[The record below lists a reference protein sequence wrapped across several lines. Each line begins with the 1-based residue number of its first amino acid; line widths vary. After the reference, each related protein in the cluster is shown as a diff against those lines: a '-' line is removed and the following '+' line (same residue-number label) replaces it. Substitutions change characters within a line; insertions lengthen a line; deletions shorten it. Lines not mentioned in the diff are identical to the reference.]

1 MAFEGDL
8 QEISL
13 ADVLQTLE
21 SNQKTGLLTV
31 SPAEGEE
38 GWLLALDGGALAAV
52 ARKEGAVPS
61 PADLLVRQGWAAE
74 EQAAQALKRWRRA
87 RKKTLGKILEDM
99 GVLSGEEWLGLVEQV
114 IREEALLCLNAEKA
128 AFSFEEGDP
137 PWDVFPPE
145 QVEAGVRLAMGPLLL
160 EAARRAD
167 EWERI
172 RRNIGSETEVFL
184 ALDGNDPEVEDAV
197 QAEVLDTLAEGMDLS
212 TLLEE
217 LPYSRFE
224 VMKALSDLLEA
235 GLVRAAAPEEL
246 LEMAEEDLAAGD
258 EERAVRRLRGA
269 LEVHR
274 HDAGLRIQLAEI
286 LEGLGR
292 EKEAARELAL
302 AAGDLEERGD
312 GEKAWS
318 LLGRAVDLCPA
329 DPALRARYLQACLRE
344 GAIRA
349 AREEGLE
356 LARLYIS
363 LGLADQ
369 ARRILVSLL
378 KHPSLKGDDSLLL
391 QLAEVETLGGRL
403 EKALEI
409 LMRMAHLARKKGEEK
424 RALDL
429 YQRVLGLV
437 PDHGEAKKAVEEV
450 KTGLFKRKRALK
462 RRLVRVGI
470 LTALCA
476 GAFIWTLHEVAGRS
490 SLMRAYKEALEESAW
505 GRPAAAI
512 PVMQVVA
519 RAHPWTFAGREARVR
534 AAGLAELEKAGVESL
549 LARGKYGLA
558 SMGIL
563 RLKEEARGVISRKE
577 WWGLLGKVILGASAA
592 PLSSREETLLLWS
605 LGRITGI
612 RKHDLQAWR
621 AWWNRSGSQFS
632 SDEAPGGAG

>member
-38 GWLLALDGGALAAV
+38 GWILALEGGALAAV
-52 ARKEGAVPS
+52 AREDGAVPS
-61 PADLLVRQGWAAE
+61 PADLLVRQGWVDE
-74 EQAAQALKRWRRA
+74 EQAAQALKRWRRD

-99 GVLSGEEWLGLVEQV
+99 GLMAREDWLGLVEQV
-114 IREEALLCLNAEKA
+114 SREEALLCLNAEKA
-128 AFSFEEGDP
+128 TFTFEEGEP
-137 PWDVFPPE
+137 PWDSFDPE
-145 QVEAGVRLAMGPLLL
+145 QVEAGVRLAVGPLLL

-172 RRNIGSETEVFL
+172 RRNIGSETEVYF
-184 ALDGNDPEVEDAV
+184 AVEGNEPEVEDQV
-197 QAEVLDTLAEGMDLS
+197 QAEVLDALAEGMDLE
-212 TLLEE
+212 TLLAE
-217 LPYSRFE
+217 LPYPRFE
-224 VMKALSDLLEA
+224 VLKALSDLLEA
-235 GLVRAAAPEEL
+235 GLARAASPEEL

-258 EERAVRRLRGA
+258 DERAVRRLRGA
-269 LEVHR
+269 LDVHR
-274 HDAGLRIQLAEI
+274 HDAALRIQLAEI

-318 LLGRAVDLCPA
+318 LLGRAVDMCPA

-344 GAIRA
+344 GAVRA

-356 LARLYIS
+356 LARLYVS

-369 ARRILVSLL
+369 ARRVLVSLL
-378 KHPSLKGDDSLLL
+378 KHSSLKGDDALLL

-437 PDHGEAKKAVEEV
+437 PEHGEAKKAIEEV
-450 KTGLFKRKRALK
+450 KTGLYRRKRAMK
-462 RRLVRVGI
+462 RRLVRVGL
-470 LTALCA
+470 LTALCS

-490 SLMRAYKEALEESAW
+490 SLLRAYREALEESVW

-512 PVMQVVA
+512 PAMRVVA
-519 RAHPWTFAGREARVR
+519 ETHPLTFAGREARDR
-534 AAGLAELEKAGVESL
+534 AAGLAELEKARVESL
-549 LARGKYGLA
+549 LARGAYGPA
-558 SMGIL
+558 SMGLL
-563 RLKEEARGVISRKE
+563 RLKEDAKGVMPRKV

-592 PLSSREETLLLWS
+592 PLSPRREALLLWS

-612 RKHDLQAWR
+612 RKKDLSAWR
-621 AWWNRSGSQFS
+621 AWWNRSGSQF
-632 SDEAPGGAG
+632 P

>member
-1 MAFEGDL
+1 MARE
-8 QEISL
+8 
-13 ADVLQTLE
+13 
-21 SNQKTGLLTV
+21 
-31 SPAEGEE
+31 
-38 GWLLALDGGALAAV
+38 DGT
-52 ARKEGAVPS
+52 VPS
-61 PADLLVRQGWAAE
+61 PADLLVRQGWVEE

-99 GVLSGEEWLGLVEQV
+99 GLMTREDWLGLVEQV

-128 AFSFEEGDP
+128 TFSFEEGEP
-137 PWDVFPPE
+137 PWDSFDPE
-145 QVEAGVRLAMGPLLL
+145 QVEAGVRLAVGPLLL

-172 RRNIGSETEVFL
+172 RRNIGSETEVYF
-184 ALDGNDPEVEDAV
+184 AVEGNEPEVEDQV
-197 QAEVLDTLAEGMDLS
+197 QAEVLDALAEGMDLG
-212 TLLEE
+212 TLLAE
-217 LPYSRFE
+217 LPYPRFE
-224 VMKALSDLLEA
+224 VLKALSDLLEA
-235 GLVRAAAPEEL
+235 GLARPAAPEEL

-258 EERAVRRLRGA
+258 DERAVRRLRGA

-274 HDAGLRIQLAEI
+274 HDAALRIQLAEI

-302 AAGDLEERGD
+302 AAGDLEERGE

-318 LLGRAVDLCPA
+318 LLGRAVDMCPA

-369 ARRILVSLL
+369 ARRVLVSLL
-378 KHPSLKGDDSLLL
+378 KHSSLKGDDALLL

-437 PDHGEAKKAVEEV
+437 PEHGEAKRAIEEV
-450 KTGLFKRKRALK
+450 KTGLYRRKRAMK
-462 RRLVRVGI
+462 RRLVRVGL
-470 LTALCA
+470 LTALCS

-490 SLMRAYKEALEESAW
+490 SLMRAYREALEESAW
-505 GRPAAAI
+505 GRPSAAI
-512 PVMQVVA
+512 PVMRVVA
-519 RAHPWTFAGREARVR
+519 ETHPLTFAGREARDR
-534 AAGLAELEKAGVESL
+534 AAGLAELEKARVESL
-549 LARGKYGLA
+549 LARGEYGPA
-558 SMGIL
+558 SMGLL
-563 RLKEEARGVISRKE
+563 RLKEDARGVMPRKA

-592 PLSSREETLLLWS
+592 PLSPRREALLLWS

-612 RKHDLQAWR
+612 RKKDLSAWR
-621 AWWNRSGSQFS
+621 AWWNRSGSQF
-632 SDEAPGGAG
+632 P

>member
-31 SPAEGEE
+31 IPAEGDG
-38 GWLLALDGGALAAV
+38 GWLLALEGGALAAV
-52 ARKEGAVPS
+52 ARRDGAVPS
-61 PADLLVRQGWAAE
+61 PADLLVRQGWVDE
-74 EQAAQALKRWRRA
+74 EQAALALKRWRRA

-99 GVLSGEEWLGLVEQV
+99 GLISREDWLGLVEQV

-128 AFSFEEGDP
+128 TFTFEEGEP
-137 PWDVFPPE
+137 PWDAFDPE
-145 QVEAGVRLAMGPLLL
+145 QVDAGVRLAMGPLLL

-172 RRNIGSETEVFL
+172 RRNIGSETEVFF
-184 ALDGNDPEVEDAV
+184 ALDGDEPDVEDAV
-197 QAEVLDTLAEGMDLS
+197 QAEVLDTLAGGMDLR
-212 TLLEE
+212 TLLDE
-217 LPYSRFE
+217 LPYPRFE
-224 VMKALSDLLEA
+224 ILKALSDLLEA
-235 GLVRAAAPEEL
+235 GLVRAATPEEL
-246 LEMAEEDLAAGD
+246 VDMAEEDLAAGA

-274 HDAGLRIQLAEI
+274 HDASLRIQLAEI

-312 GEKAWS
+312 GERAWS

-329 DPALRARYLQACLRE
+329 DPALRGRYLQACLRE
-344 GAIRA
+344 GAIQA

-356 LARLYIS
+356 LARLYVS

-369 ARRILVSLL
+369 ARRALISLL
-378 KHPSLKGDDSLLL
+378 KHSALKGDDSLLL

-409 LMRMAHLARKKGEEK
+409 LMRMANLARKKGEEK
-424 RALDL
+424 KALDL

-437 PDHGEAKKAVEEV
+437 PDHGEAKKAIEEV
-450 KTGLFKRKRALK
+450 KTGLFQRKKAVK
-462 RRLVRVGI
+462 RRLVWVGI
-470 LTALCA
+470 LTALCT
-476 GAFIWTLHEVAGRS
+476 GSFIWVLHEVAGRS
-490 SLMRAYKEALEESAW
+490 SLMRAYKEALEDSTW

-512 PVMQVVA
+512 PVMRVVA
-519 RAHPWTFAGREARVR
+519 ETHPLTFAGREARER
-534 AAGLAELEKAGVESL
+534 AAGLAELEKARVESL
-549 LARGKYGLA
+549 LARGEYGPA
-558 SMGIL
+558 SMGLL
-563 RLKEEARGVISRKE
+563 RLKEDAQGVMPRKA
-577 WWGLLGKVILGASAA
+577 WWELLGKVILGASAA
-592 PLSSREETLLLWS
+592 PLSSRREALLLWS

-612 RKHDLQAWR
+612 QKKDLSAWR
-621 AWWNRSGSQFS
+621 AWWNRSGSQF
-632 SDEAPGGAG
+632 P